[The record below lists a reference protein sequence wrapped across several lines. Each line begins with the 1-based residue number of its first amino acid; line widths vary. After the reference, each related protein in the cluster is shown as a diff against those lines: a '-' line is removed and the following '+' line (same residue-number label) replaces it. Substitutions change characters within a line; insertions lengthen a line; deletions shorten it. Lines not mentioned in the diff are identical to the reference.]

1 MSASIQ
7 NIGFFLP
14 ETRLSNNC
22 LAAEFPGVS
31 AEAIY
36 KQSGIRQRHIADD
49 SLTPAD
55 LAAQAAHALFSRHE
69 NIAPGEIDALLYC
82 TEGLD
87 YKAPATACLLH
98 RRLGL
103 KPGCL
108 ALDIPAGC
116 TGFMNGLMVAQGLIG
131 RNGIRNVLLLT
142 AEITSKVIDQ
152 RDLHL
157 RMLFGDG
164 ACATLVSA
172 SEHDGLG
179 KFVFGTD
186 GSGAEYLWVE
196 HSGMRRPADIDWL
209 KEQQHN
215 PNGLKNGRMI
225 MKGDEL
231 LHFALTHVPPLI
243 KDTLSANKL
252 REEDIDLFV
261 FHQASGII
269 LRSLRRKCRIPEE
282 KFFFHIENCGNT
294 VSSSIPLALY
304 HAING
309 GHVCKGSKV
318 MLVGFGVGLTWA
330 ATVIEIT

>member
-1 MSASIQ
+1 MSAAIQSIA
-7 NIGFFLP
+7 FFLP
-14 ETRLSNNC
+14 ETRLSNDM

-36 KQSGIRQRHIADD
+36 KQSGIRQRCIADD

-55 LAAQAAHALFSRHE
+55 LAVQAAHALFSRQQV
-69 NIAPGEIDALLYC
+69 APAEIDAILYC

-98 RRLGL
+98 QRL
-103 KPGCL
+103 KMKSGCL

-131 RNGIRNVLLLT
+131 KNGIRNVLLLT
-142 AEITSKVIDQ
+142 AEITTKVIDQ
-152 RDLHL
+152 KDIHL

-172 SEHDGLG
+172 SEHDRLG
-179 KFVFGTD
+179 HFVFGTD
-186 GSGAEYLWVE
+186 GNGAEYLWVE
-196 HSGMRRPADIDWL
+196 HSGMRNPADSNWL
-209 KEQQHN
+209 EAQRHN

-243 KDTLSANKL
+243 KDTLSANHL
-252 REEDIDLFV
+252 SEEDIDLFV

-282 KFFFHIENCGNT
+282 KFFLHIENCGNT

-304 HAING
+304 HAIHG
-309 GHVCKGSKV
+309 EHIGQGSKV
-318 MLVGFGVGLTWA
+318 MLVGFGVGLSWS
-330 ATVIEIT
+330 ATVIEIN

>member
-1 MSASIQ
+1 MSAAIH
-7 NIGFFLP
+7 GTAFFLP
-14 ETRLSNNC
+14 ETCLTNEM
-22 LAAEFPGVS
+22 LAAEFPGTS

-36 KQSGIRQRHIADD
+36 KQSSIRQRHIADD

-55 LAAQAAHALFSRHE
+55 LAARSAQALFSRHPE
-69 NIAPGEIDALLYC
+69 IARTEIDALLYC

-98 RRLGL
+98 ERLGL

-142 AEITSKVIDQ
+142 AEITSKVISQ
-152 RDLHL
+152 ADLHL
-157 RMLFGDG
+157 RMIFGDG
-164 ACATLVSA
+164 ACATLIRES
-172 SEHDGLG
+172 DRDRLG
-179 KFVFGTD
+179 HFVFGTD
-186 GSGAEYLWVE
+186 GSGAECLWVE
-196 HSGMRRPADIDWL
+196 HSGMREPADIPWL
-209 KEQQHN
+209 EQQRHN
-215 PNGLKNGRMI
+215 PNGLRNGRML

-243 KDTLSANKL
+243 RDTLSANQL
-252 REEDIDLFV
+252 EEEDIDLFI

-282 KFFFHIENCGNT
+282 KFFFFLEECGNT
-294 VSSSIPLALY
+294 VSSSIPLALH
-304 HAING
+304 HAIRQG
-309 GHVCKGSKV
+309 RIGTGSRV
-318 MLVGFGVGLTWA
+318 MLAGFGVGLSWA
-330 ATVIEIT
+330 ATVIELP